1 MDVGIRVWT
10 ALNKYVVVPFF
21 LWCCPFFVLW
31 CIFPLLWIQRS
42 VCFPQQWYQIYGLGD
57 QRIEGYWR
65 SLRKLMMDPC
75 RVLMSKVSW
84 QCESNSV
91 FQWRD
96 LAYKFRSVIIQYSQN
111 EEQVGKHIKLCVE
124 RTYDEHPWWC
134 RFKIKLK
141 ILIKGMIV
149 DKQFKF

>member
-1 MDVGIRVWT
+1 MQFLYHHHLLCLLEELPSLERGSGGRKVCKFIPKTCKEIMDVGIRVWT

-111 EEQVGKHIKLCVE
+111 EE
-124 RTYDEHPWWC
+124 
-134 RFKIKLK
+134 
-141 ILIKGMIV
+141 
-149 DKQFKF
+149 